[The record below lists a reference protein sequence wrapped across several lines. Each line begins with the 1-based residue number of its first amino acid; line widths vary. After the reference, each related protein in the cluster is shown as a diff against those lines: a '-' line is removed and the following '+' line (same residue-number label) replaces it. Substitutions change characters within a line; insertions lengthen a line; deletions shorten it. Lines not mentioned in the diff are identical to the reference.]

1 MFIWHFQNWQ
11 KLLAFFW
18 SILVL
23 FSSRIQA
30 VGSGLGP
37 KNKQHKLP
45 DICGVNNGHLTMC
58 TIQSLFNMYVNA
70 QQSLRST
77 EYLWCISFSRESIY
91 PSTHVEPNIK
101 DSTVWILQR
110 VCVQECVHVG
120 LFQGR
125 FLSSASSKK
134 EKKQKIKVKVIYYCK
149 WFWLYNNKK

>member
-23 FSSRIQA
+23 FSSRIHA

-77 EYLWCISFSRESIY
+77 EYLWCIRFSRESIY
-91 PSTHVEPNIK
+91 ASTHVEPNIK
-101 DSTVWILQR
+101 DSTVWILQSLCAG
-110 VCVQECVHVG
+110 VCACGFVPGAIFEQC
-120 LFQGR
+120 L
-125 FLSSASSKK
+125 LKK
-134 EKKQKIKVKVIYYCK
+134 KKRKVKVIYYCTAK
-149 WFWLYNNKK
+149 IIWLYNNKK